1 MTTQEMNRISAV
13 NSIMLAFGVLKSD
26 MQKATNLMDKAI
38 DTDLLRI
45 DTTIS
50 NAYRWGLIEKK
61 EYQMY
66 WNSYRK
72 LDSEIWDIRFN
83 DMEVSHREEVKA

>member
-50 NAYRWGLIEKK
+50 NAYRWGMIEKK

-83 DMEVSHREEVKA
+83 DMEVSHGEEVKA